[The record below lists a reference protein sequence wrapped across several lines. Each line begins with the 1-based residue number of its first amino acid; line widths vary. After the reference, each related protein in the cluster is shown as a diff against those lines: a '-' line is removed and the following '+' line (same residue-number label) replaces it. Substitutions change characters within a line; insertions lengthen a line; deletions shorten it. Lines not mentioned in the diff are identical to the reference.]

1 MFPRCIKNI
10 LVAKH
15 FITLYLIYM
24 NYKCIFHFSSAAKA
38 SNSATLPS
46 ISRWGRPTPCPHRP
60 RRRERDPRWP
70 RTPPNPAPPPFF
82 NGRDPA
88 IRRRSPEFPSSG
100 FIRPRSA
107 HAFCS
112 LNWGATGRD
121 RGATGRGQGGSRRH
135 PNSENHPNCQL
146 QKLQVQHMVFSG
158 GGGSFGYICSSA
170 S

>member
-1 MFPRCIKNI
+1 
-10 LVAKH
+10 
-15 FITLYLIYM
+15 M

-158 GGGSFGYICSSA
+158 GGVIWLYLFFCILNALKKENKKIVYTTMMKGKI
-170 S
+170 